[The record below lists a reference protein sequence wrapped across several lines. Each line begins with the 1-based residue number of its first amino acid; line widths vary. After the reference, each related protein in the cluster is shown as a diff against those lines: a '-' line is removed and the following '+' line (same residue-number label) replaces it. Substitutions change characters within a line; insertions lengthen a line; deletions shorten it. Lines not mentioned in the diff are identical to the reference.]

1 MGINL
6 SKVGADDVG
15 GGIDDCSGIEKNH
28 VNKTTNNKDIN
39 DGLASSNIVDGAV
52 MDSSSPGSLSF
63 LLKETHFTMAELKQ
77 YHRIFYR
84 DCPNGLL
91 TREDFIRIYERFFPF
106 GDCTTYSLLHYRAMD
121 LDLDGKITFS
131 DYIRTLSIWSR
142 GTVEERSN
150 FIHRAMDIDS
160 NSLIT
165 NNDLR
170 EWVIGSL
177 EMIGDFGC
185 KYAPLTD
192 GMVTFYG
199 KQKLCIDAFDKDFD
213 EDFDEAT
220 TPIAAKPP
228 STATDDVIEIYIMDI
243 IANCFKSDE
252 DKISLSKGDLLRIV
266 QANPEVLRALLV
278 FDGRL

>member
-6 SKVGADDVG
+6 SKIGADDVVG
-15 GGIDDCSGIEKNH
+15 GVDDCSSTERNP
-28 VNKTTNNKDIN
+28 VNKATNNKDIN
-39 DGLASSNIVDGAV
+39 NGLASSNIVDGAV

-63 LLKETHFTMAELKQ
+63 LLKETHFTMTELKQ
-77 YHRIFYR
+77 YHQIFYR

-160 NSLIT
+160 NSLVT

-170 EWVIGSL
+170 EWVIGAL

-192 GMVTFYG
+192 EMVTLYG
-199 KQKLCIDAFDKDFD
+199 KQKLCIDAFD
-213 EDFDEAT
+213 EDFDNAT
-220 TPIAAKPP
+220 TPIATKTL
-228 STATDDVIEIYIMDI
+228 STATDDVIEIYMMDI

-252 DKISLSKGDLLRIV
+252 DKISLSKGDLLSIV